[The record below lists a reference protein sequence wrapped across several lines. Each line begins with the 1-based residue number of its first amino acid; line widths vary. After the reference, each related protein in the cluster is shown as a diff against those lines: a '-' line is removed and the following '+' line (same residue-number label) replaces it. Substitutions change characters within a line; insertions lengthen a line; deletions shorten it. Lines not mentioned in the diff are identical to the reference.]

1 MTANFATISNVLH
14 TVINSDFF
22 LGNRHNQ
29 IIIDPFIYATK
40 DPKVITVLKTRIK
53 RNFFNLIGTLE
64 LYRIATLHSPQD
76 DRSPN
81 WMVTVQEDSLELRQ
95 LLEQLKVV
103 CPLQVV
109 APQM

>member
-40 DPKVITVLKTRIK
+40 DQKL
-53 RNFFNLIGTLE
+53 
-64 LYRIATLHSPQD
+64 SPY
-76 DRSPN
+76 SKPVSN
-81 WMVTVQEDSLELRQ
+81 AIFST
-95 LLEQLKVV
+95 
-103 CPLQVV
+103 
-109 APQM
+109 